1 MSQPEPPSRINLAA
15 SDGTA
20 PDGVNAQQPV
30 GSSPRPTYA
39 GPTAIP
45 YAAAVRYL
53 WGDDEAGRVSDWIYA
68 STDRIHMLV
77 YALPAG
83 GACLH
88 SETYRTVFGA
98 DVSYF
103 VLEGTLALANPG
115 TGEVRVAEPGEAIL
129 FRRDTW
135 HHVFA
140 HSTEQLRVL
149 EFFAPPPSTGTSR
162 KYAQQQ
168 PYLDTSHYTDDSL
181 LGRWPPPEQS
191 VSLHLRRAQDR
202 LWRREG
208 DALVGILFS
217 TEHLT
222 VATMSLLPCQRS
234 DVQIHDGDECLY
246 VVDGVLRV
254 HTPDSD
260 GSSYVELGPGDGFY
274 CPQGTAHQYYNIE
287 SVPVEA
293 VIGVAPQ
300 WTS

>member
-1 MSQPEPPSRINLAA
+1 MSPLDPPVRSDRPAPTADA
-15 SDGTA
+15 SSATNGQA
-20 PDGVNAQQPV
+20 V

-45 YAAAVRYL
+45 YADAARFL

-68 STDRIHMLV
+68 STDKIHMLV

-83 GACLH
+83 GQCLH
-88 SETYRTVFGA
+88 SEAYRTVFGA
-98 DVSYF
+98 DVTYV
-103 VLEGTLALANPG
+103 VLQGTLALTNPA

-135 HHVFA
+135 HHIFA
-140 HSTEQLRVL
+140 HSTEPLRVL

-168 PYLDTSHYTDDSL
+168 PYLDSSRYSDDSL
-181 LGRWPPPEQS
+181 LGRWPMPAQE
-191 VSLHLRRAQDR
+191 VSLHLRREQDR

-208 DALVGILFS
+208 DALVGVLFS

-222 VATMSLLPCQRS
+222 VATLSLLPGQRS
-234 DVQIHDGDECLY
+234 DLQTHAGDECLY
-246 VVDGVLRV
+246 VVEGVLRV
-254 HTPDSD
+254 HAE
-260 GSSYVELGPGDGFY
+260 GAEASYVELHPGDGFY
-274 CPQGTAHQYYNIE
+274 CPEGTPHQYYN
-287 SVPVEA
+287 VDGAPVTA
-293 VIGVAPQ
+293 VVGVAPA

>member
-1 MSQPEPPSRINLAA
+1 MSAVEPPSRTDLAGADGTA
-15 SDGTA
+15 SDGA
-20 PDGVNAQQPV
+20 NGQQAV

-45 YAAAVRYL
+45 YADAVRYL
-53 WGDDEAGRVSDWIYA
+53 WGDDDAGRVSDWIYA

-83 GACLH
+83 GSCLH

-103 VLEGTLALANPG
+103 VLQGTLALANPG

-135 HHVFA
+135 HHIFA
-140 HSTEQLRVL
+140 HGTEQLRVL

-162 KYAQQQ
+162 KYAQQL
-168 PYLDTSHYTDDSL
+168 PYLESSRYTDDSL
-181 LGRWPPPEQS
+181 LGRWPMPEQS
-191 VSLHLRRAQDR
+191 VSLHLRGARDR

-208 DALVGILFS
+208 DALVGVLFS

-222 VATMSLLPCQRS
+222 VAAMSVLPGQKS
-234 DVQIHDGDECLY
+234 DVQIHGGDECLY
-246 VVDGVLRV
+246 VVEGVLRV

-260 GSSYVELGPGDGFY
+260 GSSYAELGPGDGFY

-287 SVPVEA
+287 TAAVQA
-293 VIGVAPQ
+293 VIGVAPK
-300 WTS
+300 WTP